1 VYFTASKT
9 DTDPAVNLDF
19 WSSRG
24 GAHIWNFDQK
34 TPATDWERRIDDLI
48 VRQIAA
54 PDPAE
59 RKRLYDQIQEI
70 FADHLPMVYFAAP
83 RIFVASSARVINVT
97 PALLRPQLLWAP
109 ETVAVVH

>member
-1 VYFTASKT
+1 VIEDRHRS
-9 DTDPAVNLDF
+9 
-19 WSSRG
+19 G
-24 GAHIWNFDQK
+24 GQPGLLGQLRRRAHLEFRQK
-34 TPATDWERRIDDLI
+34 TPATDWERRIDELI

-83 RIFVASSARVINVT
+83 RIFVASSVRTINVT